1 MKPSLFVGSSSE
13 SRRIAEAVQRNLS
26 AVVDVT
32 VWTQVGFELSKSTLS
47 TLLREVRRY
56 DYAAF
61 VFAPD
66 DVVRLR
72 KQSLLATRDNVMF
85 ELGMFMSVLGPERCF
100 FLIPRTVKPFR
111 IPTDLTG
118 LTAAVYESGSHVENI
133 DAAIGA
139 ACSEIAES
147 IRHASQLSGEWQLF
161 YTDSRLRDPNGSMF
175 INYAGERATARLFLR
190 KNKEGKAVSRDFRYE
205 GRYVA
210 GQFALTFVQGDAEDQ
225 IVGSMVIRAN
235 TDRSE
240 MVGSSVFW
248 HHDRAELVATKF
260 VLRRHD
266 PRLTDNKAREAR
278 SPRRRRG
285 PA

>member
-13 SRRIAEAVQRNLS
+13 SRFVAEAVQRNLS
-26 AVVDVT
+26 ADVDVT
-32 VWTQVGFELSKSTLS
+32 LWTQVGFDLSKSTLS

-100 FLIPRTVKPFR
+100 FLVPRTEKPFR

-118 LTAAVYESGSHVENI
+118 LTAAEYEAGSDEGDL
-133 DAAIGA
+133 DARLRV
-139 ACSEIAES
+139 ACSAIAES
-147 IRHASQLSGEWQLF
+147 IRRASRLSGEWQL
-161 YTDSRLRDPNGSMF
+161 YIAGSEHTDPNGMM
-175 INYAGERATARLFLR
+175 IITCAGERAAARLCLR

-210 GQFALTFVQGDAEDQ
+210 GQFALTFAQGDAEDQ

-235 TDRSE
+235 SNRSE
-240 MVGSSVFW
+240 MVGQSVFW
-248 HHDRAELVATKF
+248 HHDRAKLVATDF
-260 VLRRHD
+260 ALRR
-266 PRLTDNKAREAR
+266 PEN
-278 SPRRRRG
+278 G
-285 PA
+285 